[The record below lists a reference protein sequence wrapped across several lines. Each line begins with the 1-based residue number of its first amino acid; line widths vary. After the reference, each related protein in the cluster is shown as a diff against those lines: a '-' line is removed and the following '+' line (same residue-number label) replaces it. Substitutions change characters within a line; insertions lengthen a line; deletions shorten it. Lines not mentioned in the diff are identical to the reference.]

1 MILSLIN
8 LGLDDS
14 NVWRAL
20 AVAALAVSTFAL
32 NRYRH
37 SLEEHSRR
45 RRLSLV
51 SLRAASFL
59 LLICAL
65 AGVRMD
71 YESSSPGRVLVRYER
86 AEALSAEGKADGAVV
101 ERNIATALRS
111 RGFEPVTSTG
121 AGIQTLAQRDESFAA
136 AILLTN
142 AALDAADARREV
154 DAMSAAAGGA
164 PVYVVT
170 DLQQASGPS
179 VALLRVEVLG
189 RPVRGVP
196 VTLRCLVHGRGMR
209 GHESL
214 VTVADTARV
223 ETSARVNWNNDDEW
237 QSVTLEVVPKVSGW
251 ADYVARV
258 EPAGSEDQSQLSRP
272 LSLYVEERRL
282 RVLFFEGEPTWEAK
296 FIRRALEQAGLFEL
310 DYFAQVS
317 RAATVGATEADVAQ
331 KENEENAGGAAA
343 AEETG
348 KVKTNSAASSPEAR
362 LHAAL
367 SSATSLNA
375 YDAIVVGATPN
386 AMLSA
391 AEAARLSSW
400 VERRGGGLI
409 VLGGNS
415 FAGSIAAPN
424 GRLYTLLPTDVDP
437 KSLASETQQVSRGA
451 PLEAE
456 KTGGQLA
463 LVPTEAGAA
472 GALRGYL
479 SAGDGTMAA
488 VLTGQGFRLRGL
500 RPGAVVLASTGQT
513 GTAGTGGAGAPLLAA
528 MRYGAGR
535 VLLFAPADS
544 WRIRTSASGA
554 QDDTSGP
561 FGALWQGLTMWAA
574 EGARP
579 QVEIVLDDESP
590 AVGQLVTAEMRVRDA
605 AFVPLKL
612 ERVKARLQ
620 SPAER
625 AEEDAGTSAAAPQ
638 EILFAPE
645 NREAGVWRARF
656 VVAARGQFSL
666 QADYLSGRETGSA
679 EKRFAVVAPSQI
691 ETGAARDTLQR
702 TARAGGGEL
711 FAADQAN
718 ALFDRLNAPSTV
730 SQKARRTWELRTW
743 WPLALLLP
751 LLLSAEWL
759 ARRWWRID

>member
-1 MILSLIN
+1 MILSLIS
-8 LGLDDS
+8 LGVDDS

-20 AVAALAVSTFAL
+20 AVAALAVSAFAL
-32 NRYRH
+32 NRYRQ
-37 SLEEHSRR
+37 SLAEHTRR

-51 SLRAASFL
+51 ALRAVSFL

-65 AGVRMD
+65 AGVRLD
-71 YESSSPGRVLVRYER
+71 YESSSPGRVLLRHAR
-86 AEALSAEGKADGAVV
+86 AEGLSAQGKADGAVV
-101 ERNIATALRS
+101 ERAIAAALRS
-111 RGFEPVTSTG
+111 RGFEPVTSTD
-121 AGIQTLAQRDESFAA
+121 AGIYTSGRSDEGFAA
-136 AILLTN
+136 AILLTD
-142 AALDAADARREV
+142 AALGAEDARREV
-154 DAMSAAAGGA
+154 DETNAAVGGA
-164 PVYVVT
+164 PVYVMT
-170 DLQQASGPS
+170 DLQGASGPS
-179 VALLRVEVLG
+179 VTLWSVEVLG

-196 VTLRCLVHGRGMR
+196 LTLRCLVHGRGMR

-223 ETSARVNWNNDDEW
+223 ETSARVDWNNDDEW
-237 QSVTLEVVPKVSGW
+237 QAVTLEVVPKVSGW
-251 ADYVARV
+251 AEYVARV
-258 EPAGSEDQSQLSRP
+258 EPAGGEDQGQLSRP
-272 LSLYVEERRL
+272 LTLYVEERRL

-317 RAATVGATEADVAQ
+317 RAATVGATEANAGQ
-331 KENEENAGGAAA
+331 KENEENASGPAD

-348 KVKTNSAASSPEAR
+348 KGKTNSVAASPEAR

-367 SSATSLNA
+367 ASASSLNA
-375 YDAIVVGATPN
+375 YDAIIVGATPN

-391 AEAARLSSW
+391 TEAARLSSW

-424 GRLYTLLPTDVDP
+424 GRLYTLLPTDIDP
-437 KSLASETQQVSRGA
+437 KGLASETQQVSRGA

-479 SAGDGTMAA
+479 NAGDGTTAA
-488 VLTGQGFRLRGL
+488 VLTGQGFSLRGL
-500 RPGAVVLASTGQT
+500 RPGAVVLASTGQP
-513 GTAGTGGAGAPLLAA
+513 GTAGTGGAGTPLLAS

-554 QDDTSGP
+554 QDDASGP
-561 FGALWQGLTMWAA
+561 FGALWQGLTMWTA

-579 QVEIVLDDESP
+579 QVEIILDDDSP
-590 AVGQLVTAEMRVRDA
+590 AVGQLVTAEIRVRDA

-612 ERVKARLQ
+612 ERVKASLQ
-620 SPAER
+620 SLAER
-625 AEEDAGTSAAAPQ
+625 AEEAGTSAAAPQ

-645 NREAGVWRARF
+645 SGEAGVWRARF
-656 VVAARGQFSL
+656 VAPARGQFSL
-666 QADYLSGRETGSA
+666 EADYLSGKETGSA

-702 TARAGGGEL
+702 TARATGGEL
-711 FAADQAN
+711 FAADQTN
-718 ALFDRLNAPSTV
+718 ALFDRLNAPSPTP
-730 SQKARRTWELRTW
+730 QKARRTWELRTF

-759 ARRWWRID
+759 ARRWWHID